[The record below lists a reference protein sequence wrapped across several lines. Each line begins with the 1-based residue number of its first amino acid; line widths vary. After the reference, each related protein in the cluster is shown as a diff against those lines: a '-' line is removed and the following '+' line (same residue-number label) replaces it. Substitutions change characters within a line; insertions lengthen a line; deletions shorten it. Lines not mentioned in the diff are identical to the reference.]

1 MDCPVRKSQ
10 TNTEPKNRFFS
21 SQKTKN
27 KTKQKKGQCKKL
39 PKLQNQTP
47 QSSSPQTVVIQSN
60 SLQIWHART

>member
-1 MDCPVRKSQ
+1 M
-10 TNTEPKNRFFS
+10 NFS
-21 SQKTKN
+21 HHKKQKN

-39 PKLQNQTP
+39 PKLQQTP